1 VVVELL
7 MVAGVL
13 AVAPPALWLGVRG
26 LTRRSG
32 HYSSDVTAD
41 RVSLVLLVAVRLLT
55 WLLVLALS
63 AVTLVSAV
71 GAMVRDL
78 ELPSL
83 VPVFFVLD
91 LLLAALVLLTFGRHA
106 QRRPRRRAN
115 PAAR

>member
-1 VVVELL
+1 

-13 AVAPPALWLGVRG
+13 AVAPSALWLGLRG
-26 LTRRSG
+26 LTARSG

-41 RVSLVLLVAVRLLT
+41 RVSLVLLVAVRSLT
-55 WLLVLALS
+55 WLLVLSLS
-63 AVTLVSAV
+63 VVTLLCAV

-91 LLLAALVLLTFGRHA
+91 LLLAALVLLTFGRRA
-106 QRRPRRRAN
+106 RRRPRRRAS
-115 PAAR
+115 PAVR

>member
-1 VVVELL
+1 MVVELL

-13 AVAPPALWLGVRG
+13 AVAPPALWLGVHG